1 LHTAEVAVPSNH
13 RPFALSICLLATVA
27 LQAADSGDGLLPKD
41 AAAAHKIDQHF
52 SALKDAEV
60 SALFAHENT
69 GVKMRAF
76 WEREKRT
83 PSSGAA
89 KMQRLI
95 GNYEACLGM
104 ELPTWWRR
112 GLLQSH
118 WDNPKWLQF
127 GGDDEFRL
135 LFIRSVELEENFSPE
150 VIGDVKLTVAG
161 DKLNVAAAGKTL
173 RLAKAEVRSRHH
185 EEGLTTVAFRA
196 TKDGGYFLQAD
207 PFGTSFRLR
216 RLLNDGRT
224 QWDALGWATGD
235 YPGSG
240 NGFSLC
246 LLSIEPRGDGVLV
259 FGYCAGS
266 HFVEAFSAVD
276 GRPRFRFCSMYTRSK

>member
-1 LHTAEVAVPSNH
+1 MPSN
-13 RPFALSICLLATVA
+13 RRQIALSFCLLATVA
-27 LQAADSGDGLLPKD
+27 LQAAGSGDGLLPKD
-41 AAAAHKIDQHF
+41 AAAAHKVDQHF

-60 SALFAHENT
+60 AALFAHENV
-69 GVKMRAF
+69 GVRMRAF

-104 ELPTWWRR
+104 ELPAWWRR
-112 GLLQSH
+112 GLLESR
-118 WDNPKWLQF
+118 WDNPNWLQF

-150 VIGDVKLTVAG
+150 VIGDLKLTVAG
-161 DKLNVAAAGKTL
+161 DRLKVAAAGKTL
-173 RLAKAEVRSRHH
+173 SLPKNEVRSRHSK
-185 EEGLTTVAFRA
+185 ESLTTVAFRA

-207 PFGTSFRLR
+207 PFGTKFHLSRLA
-216 RLLNDGRT
+216 NDGRT
-224 QWDALGWATGD
+224 LWNKEGWAAGD

-246 LLSIEPRGDGVLV
+246 LISIELRGDGVLV

-266 HFVEAFSAVD
+266 HFVEEFSAID